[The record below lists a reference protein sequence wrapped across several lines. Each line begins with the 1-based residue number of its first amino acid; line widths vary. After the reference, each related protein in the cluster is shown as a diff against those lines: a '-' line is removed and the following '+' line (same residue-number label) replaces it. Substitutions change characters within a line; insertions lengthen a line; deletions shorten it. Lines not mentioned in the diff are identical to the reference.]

1 MDKGKLVFD
10 TNILEDGCIVNAP
23 LLETRLDAL
32 VKEMEKC
39 KNAEV
44 HILLLNDFVTIRE
57 ENIPSQLTPS
67 EVRDYLELP
76 ISQSIRISIENPKF
90 DFGIIEKNEYEQKIF
105 IIAYSDDAVNLYQNI
120 LQNVSLKPTVAD
132 VSALSLYRVANR
144 RGTIKKDKDHHTL
157 LLEWNPYDL
166 SIMVFH

>member
-1 MDKGKLVFD
+1 MFFNSKPVLYLQLLDRSLQYSIFSYSFKNHSFIDKGKLVFD

-90 DFGIIEKNEYEQKIF
+90 DFGIIEKTN
-105 IIAYSDDAVNLYQNI
+105 
-120 LQNVSLKPTVAD
+120 T
-132 VSALSLYRVANR
+132 NR
-144 RGTIKKDKDHHTL
+144 KFL
-157 LLEWNPYDL
+157 LLL
-166 SIMVFH
+166 ILTMQ

>member
-1 MDKGKLVFD
+1 
-10 TNILEDGCIVNAP
+10 
-23 LLETRLDAL
+23 
-32 VKEMEKC
+32 MEKC

-90 DFGIIEKNEYEQKIF
+90 DFGIIEKTN
-105 IIAYSDDAVNLYQNI
+105 
-120 LQNVSLKPTVAD
+120 T
-132 VSALSLYRVANR
+132 NR
-144 RGTIKKDKDHHTL
+144 KFL
-157 LLEWNPYDL
+157 LLL
-166 SIMVFH
+166 ILTMQ